1 MTTQLVIEINL
12 AIEKVD
18 KSLSCEDFAKAIAI
32 ILEDNYGQH
41 NYNKFLKTLNNK
53 INATK

>member
-1 MTTQLVIEINL
+1 MIRQLVIEINL
-12 AIEKVD
+12 EIEKVD
-18 KSLSCEDFAKAIAI
+18 ESLSCEDFAKAIAI
-32 ILEDNYGQH
+32 ILKDNFGQH

>member
-1 MTTQLVIEINL
+1 MTTLLVNEINL
-12 AIEKVD
+12 AIEKID
-18 KSLSCEDFAKAIAI
+18 ESLSCEDFAKAIAI